1 MGREFALVGGQVFDT
16 GTTGWL
22 TGCAVHVRGA
32 RIAAVVPVAALPPES
47 AVERLDVAGSFI
59 LPGLIDVHVHSEDWH
74 APLYLANGVTAVRDV
89 GCSLAQTIARRQ
101 AWNRAD
107 ACAPRFVCT
116 GPLLDGDSGA
126 SWTGMAEIIRTPR
139 EARTQVDRLVDA
151 GVDQIKIYAGLDRP
165 CALAVLERAQHH
177 GRFTVAHLQDHMHAA
192 EAIAA
197 GLDEIEHLSGFAEAL
212 WPERHAAGEHWLD
225 LWPDLEPDR
234 VRKLLDTVVESGT
247 WLAPTRIV
255 WKRITDAGDPRQPR
269 HRQFAYAPDELRDW
283 WDRLYGRP
291 APEAERMRRVRA
303 LAAMQIMTA
312 SLAERGARLVTG
324 SDAPFCHVMP
334 GFGLVDELS
343 LLVDCGMQPR
353 PVPARGN
360 PRRGRGAADGGPHRQ
375 RGGRPR
381 SRPDRRPR
389 RSEPRHPRAAR
400 RRTGDP
406 RRRAPG
412 PTGAARRR
420 QGRPDAPAAAALFR
434 RLLSSPAAAAQ
445 S

>member
-1 MGREFALVGGQVFDT
+1 MGREFALVGGRVFDT

-22 TGCAVHVRGA
+22 ADRAVHVRGT
-32 RIAAVVPVAALPPES
+32 RIAAVVPAAELPPES
-47 AVERLDVAGSFI
+47 VVERVDVAGAFI

-89 GCSLAQTIARRQ
+89 GCPLEQAIARRE
-101 AWNRAD
+101 AWNRPD

-126 SWTGMAEIIRTPR
+126 SWTGMAEIVRTPR

-165 CALAVLERAQHH
+165 CTLAVLERAQRH

-197 GLDEIEHLSGFAEAL
+197 GLDEVEHLSGFAEAL

-234 VRKLLDTVVESGT
+234 VQKLLDTVIDSGT

-255 WKRITDAGDPRQPR
+255 WKRITDAGDPRHLR
-269 HRQFAYAPDELRDW
+269 HRQFAYAPAELRAW
-283 WDRLYGRP
+283 WDKLYGGP
-291 APEAERMRRVRA
+291 APAAERVRRVRA

-312 SLAERGARLVTG
+312 SLAERGARIVTG

-334 GFGLVDELS
+334 GFGLVDELA
-343 LLVDCGMQPR
+343 LLADCGMQPARCLRAATRDAAEALQMEDRIGTVAAGREADLIVVRDDPSRDIDALRDVELVIRGGTRLDPTALLDAASADRKPR
-353 PVPARGN
+353 P
-360 PRRGRGAADGGPHRQ
+360 PRRFSD
-375 RGGRPR
+375 
-381 SRPDRRPR
+381 DY
-389 RSEPRHPRAAR
+389 
-400 RRTGDP
+400 
-406 RRRAPG
+406 
-412 PTGAARRR
+412 
-420 QGRPDAPAAAALFR
+420 
-434 RLLSSPAAAAQ
+434 
-445 S
+445 

>member
-1 MGREFALVGGQVFDT
+1 MGREFVLVGGHVFET

-22 TGCAVHVRGA
+22 ADCAVHVRGT
-32 RIAAVVPVAALPPES
+32 RIAAVAPVGELPPES
-47 AVERLDVAGSFI
+47 AVERMDVAGAFI
-59 LPGLIDVHVHSEDWH
+59 LPGLVDVHVHSEDWH

-89 GCSLAQTIARRQ
+89 GCPLDQTIARRE
-101 AWNRAD
+101 AWNRPD
-107 ACAPRFVCT
+107 ACAPRFVGT
-116 GPLLDGDSGA
+116 GPLLDGDSGK
-126 SWTGMAEIIRTPR
+126 SWTGTAEIIRTPR

-165 CALAVLERAQHH
+165 CTLAVLERAKHH

-234 VRKLLDTVVESGT
+234 VQKLLDAVIDSGT

-255 WKRITDAGDPRQPR
+255 WKRITDAGDPRHPR
-269 HRQFAYAPDELRDW
+269 HRQFAYAPAELRAW
-283 WDRLYGRP
+283 WDTLYGGP
-291 APEAERMRRVRA
+291 APAAARVRRVRA

-312 SLAERGARLVTG
+312 SLAERGACIVTG

-334 GFGLVDELS
+334 GFGLVDELA

-353 PVPARGN
+353 RCLRAATRDAAEALQMEDRIGTVAAGHEADLIVVRGDPSREIEALRDIDLVIRGGMRLEPQVLLDAARADTAPRP
-360 PRRGRGAADGGPHRQ
+360 PRRFSD
-375 RGGRPR
+375 
-381 SRPDRRPR
+381 DY
-389 RSEPRHPRAAR
+389 
-400 RRTGDP
+400 
-406 RRRAPG
+406 
-412 PTGAARRR
+412 
-420 QGRPDAPAAAALFR
+420 
-434 RLLSSPAAAAQ
+434 
-445 S
+445 